1 MAKRSSV
8 TGAKAINAAFK
19 QVVPGLTVPI
29 NQASRAALKP
39 LLAAAKR
46 NLKANGNV
54 QSGQLLKSL
63 TVKKRAGK
71 SIRVHEHLVGPASAN
86 PHYRLAH
93 LIEFGTAPHMI
104 GEKLHPGA
112 RAFPFLRP
120 AFEET
125 QAEVIER
132 FGAEIGPAV
141 EKRAAY
147 LARKTGK
154 K

>member
-1 MAKRSSV
+1 MARRSSI
-8 TGAKAINAAFK
+8 TGAKGIASAFR
-19 QVVPGLTVPI
+19 QIVPGLTVPI
-29 NQASRAALKP
+29 NQASRVALRP

-63 TVKKRAGK
+63 TVKKKGGK
-71 SIRVHEHLVGPASAN
+71 SVRLHEHLVGPSAAN
-86 PHYRLAH
+86 PHYRLGH
-93 LIEFGTAPHMI
+93 LVEFGTTPHRI
-104 GEKLHPGA
+104 GKKLHPGA

-125 QAEVIER
+125 KDEVIKR

-141 EKRAAY
+141 EAR
-147 LARKTGK
+147 ARKLAAK
-154 K
+154 AKR